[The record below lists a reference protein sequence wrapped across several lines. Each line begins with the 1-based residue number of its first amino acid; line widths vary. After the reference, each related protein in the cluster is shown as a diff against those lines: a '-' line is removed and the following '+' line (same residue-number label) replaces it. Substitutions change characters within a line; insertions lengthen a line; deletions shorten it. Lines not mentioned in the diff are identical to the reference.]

1 MDQQFHIRSP
11 SVMGEDID
19 GEVVIMNLATGHY
32 FSTQGTGRLIWLWL
46 AQGDG
51 TALISR
57 RLAAR
62 FEAPSDV
69 LAAALEAFIARLL
82 ALQLIVEGEPDPGQT
97 EIQVAAAPE
106 RLAFTPPELAVYT
119 DMQDMLLLDPMD
131 DVDEVGWPSAA
142 PRAPA
147 GPEGPNRMVAG

>member
-1 MDQQFHIRSP
+1 
-11 SVMGEDID
+11 MGEDID

-32 FSTQGTGRLIWLWL
+32 FSTQETGRLIWLWI
-46 AQGDG
+46 AQRDG
-51 TALISR
+51 TALILR

-62 FEAPSDV
+62 FEAPADV
-69 LAAALEAFIARLL
+69 LAAALEAFITRLL
-82 ALQLIVEGEPDPGQT
+82 AFQLIVEGAPDSAQA
-97 EIQVAAAPE
+97 EIAVVAAPE
-106 RLAFTPPELAVYT
+106 RLAFAPPELAVYT

-142 PRAPA
+142 PRRPA